1 MRRRIVLTTLA
12 SIPVL
17 AVLGGAVAGAAGKAP
32 DIPPALEGKA
42 YKAVRAKI
50 LAAGW
55 KPDNRTAST
64 ESEKAL
70 QKRFPELRYCAVD
83 SPLCS
88 LYFTG
93 KDGTCLRI
101 VTRGEAPETYRVEV
115 VVRECDDAAHR

>member
-1 MRRRIVLTTLA
+1 MLT

-17 AVLGGAVAGAAGKAP
+17 ALLGGAAFGAAAKAP

-70 QKRFPELRYCAVD
+70 QKQYPELRYCAVD
-83 SPLCS
+83 RPLCS
-88 LYFTG
+88 LYFRG
-93 KDGTCLRI
+93 KTVL
-101 VTRGEAPETYRVEV
+101 A
-115 VVRECDDAAHR
+115 